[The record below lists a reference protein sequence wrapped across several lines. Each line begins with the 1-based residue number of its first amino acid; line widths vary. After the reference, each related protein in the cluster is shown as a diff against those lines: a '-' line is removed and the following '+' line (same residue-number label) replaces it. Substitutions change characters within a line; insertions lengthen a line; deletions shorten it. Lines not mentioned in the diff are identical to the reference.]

1 MVSHNL
7 VREASPTASLL
18 GGERGSGEVVIEAR
32 GLTKR
37 FGSTLAVDDLSF
49 TVRPGLVTGLLGP
62 NGAGKSTTMRLILGL
77 NRPSRGQALV
87 NGVPYVRLHAPL
99 RLVGALLEVH
109 GVHGG
114 RSAGNH
120 LLSLAQSNGLPLV
133 RVGQVLELTGLTE
146 VATRRVREFS
156 LGMSQR
162 LGIAAAMLGD
172 PGALMF
178 DEPVSGL
185 DPEGIVWVPTFMRDL
200 AAQVRTVLV
209 SSHLMSEMALTAD
222 HLIVIGRGRL
232 LADTDTKAFIEE
244 HSAGLVRIRVSEP
257 DRLTAAL
264 RARGVASEQVDGY
277 LQVSGLSTDEVG
289 RLARE
294 QQVSVLELF
303 EQKSSLEAAF
313 IETTG
318 SSVDYHAGT
327 PQTAHATAAA
337 EAAPDRRPEA
347 NHQHAHGRGQGT

>member
-1 MVSHNL
+1 MLDH
-7 VREASPTASLL
+7 REP
-18 GGERGSGEVVIEAR
+18 GSAQVVIEAR

-87 NGVPYVRLHAPL
+87 NGVPYVRLHGPL
-99 RLVGALLEVH
+99 RQVGALLDVH

-114 RSAGNH
+114 RSAGSH
-120 LLSLAQSNGLPLV
+120 LLSLAQSNGLPRA

-172 PGALMF
+172 PGALML

-185 DPEGIVWVPTFMRDL
+185 DPEGIVWIRTFMRDL
-200 AAQVRTVLV
+200 AGQGRAVLV

-232 LADTDTKAFIEE
+232 LADTDTATFIDE
-244 HSAGLVRIRVSEP
+244 HSAGRVRIRVSEP

-264 RARGVASEQVDGY
+264 LARGVPSERVDGY
-277 LQVSGLSTDEVG
+277 LQVTGLSTDEVG
-289 RLARE
+289 RLAWE
-294 QQVSVLELF
+294 QQVAVLELF

-313 IETTG
+313 IETTSG
-318 SSVDYHAGT
+318 SVDYHART
-327 PQTAHATAAA
+327 PQPRPRGQAAA
-337 EAAPDRRPEA
+337 QAGRNGRPGTTE
-347 NHQHAHGRGQGT
+347 QHTHGPKEGT

>member
-1 MVSHNL
+1 MGI
-7 VREASPTASLL
+7 A
-18 GGERGSGEVVIEAR
+18 EVVIEAR

-37 FGSTLAVDDLSF
+37 FGPTLAVDDLSF

-77 NRPSRGQALV
+77 DRPTRGQALV
-87 NGVPYVRLHAPL
+87 NGVPYAKVHTPL
-99 RLVGALLEVH
+99 RQMGALLDVH

-120 LLSLAQSNGLPLV
+120 LLALAQSNGLPRA
-133 RVGQVLELTGLTE
+133 RVGQVLELTGLTD
-146 VATRRVREFS
+146 VATRRVSEFS

-185 DPEGIVWVPTFMRDL
+185 DPQGMVWLRTFMRDL
-200 AAQVRTVLV
+200 AGQGRTVLV

-232 LADTDTKAFIEE
+232 LADTDTKTFIDE
-244 HSAGLVRIRVSEP
+244 HSVGQVRIRVSEP
-257 DRLTAAL
+257 DRFALAL

-277 LQVSGLSTDEVG
+277 LQVRGLSTDEVG

-318 SSVDYHAGT
+318 GSVDYHAGA
-327 PQTAHATAAA
+327 PQ
-337 EAAPDRRPEA
+337 PPPR
-347 NHQHAHGRGQGT
+347 GRGQGT

>member
-1 MVSHNL
+1 M
-7 VREASPTASLL
+7 SPL
-18 GGERGSGEVVIEAR
+18 GGERAPGEVVIEAR

-37 FGSTLAVDDLSF
+37 YGSVLAVDDLSF
-49 TVRPGLVTGLLGP
+49 TIHPGLVTGLLGP

-77 NRPSRGQALV
+77 DRPSRGQALV
-87 NGVPYVRLHAPL
+87 NGVPYVKLHTPL
-99 RLVGALLEVH
+99 RQVGALLDVH

-114 RSAGNH
+114 RSAGKH
-120 LLSLAQSNGLPLV
+120 LLSLAQSNGLPRA

-185 DPEGIVWVPTFMRDL
+185 DPEGIVWIRTFMRDL
-200 AAQVRTVLV
+200 AAQGRTVLV

-232 LADTDTKAFIEE
+232 LADTDTTSFIDE
-244 HSAGLVRIRVSEP
+244 HSAGRVRIRVSDP
-257 DRLTAAL
+257 DRLTAVL
-264 RARGVASEQVDGY
+264 RARGVASERVDGY

-289 RLARE
+289 RIARE
-294 QQVSVLELF
+294 QELAVLELF
-303 EQKSSLEAAF
+303 EQKTSLEAAF

-318 SSVDYHAGT
+318 TSVEYRAG
-327 PQTAHATAAA
+327 PPRAADATAADEAGPDRGA
-337 EAAPDRRPEA
+337 EAAEQDG
-347 NHQHAHGRGQGT
+347 HGRGQGT

>member
-1 MVSHNL
+1 VGRG
-7 VREASPTASLL
+7 REP
-18 GGERGSGEVVIEAR
+18 GEVVIEAR

-37 FGSTLAVDDLSF
+37 FGSTLAVDHLSF

-77 NRPSRGQALV
+77 NRPTRGQALI
-87 NGVPYVRLHAPL
+87 NGMPYVRVHAPL
-99 RLVGALLEVH
+99 RQVGALLEVH

-120 LLSLAQSNGLPLV
+120 LLALAQSNGLPRA
-133 RVGQVLELTGLTE
+133 RVGQVLELTGLTG

-156 LGMSQR
+156 LGMCQR

-185 DPEGIVWVPTFMRDL
+185 DPEGIVWVRTFMRDL
-200 AAQVRTVLV
+200 AGQGRTVLV

-232 LADTDTKAFIEE
+232 LADTDTKTFIEE
-244 HSAGLVRIRVSEP
+244 HSAGRVRIRVSEP

-264 RARGVASEQVDGY
+264 RARGVAPELVDGY

-294 QQVSVLELF
+294 QQLAVLELF

-313 IETTG
+313 IEATG
-318 SSVDYHAGT
+318 GSVDYHAGA
-327 PQTAHATAAA
+327 PQPRPGGQAPAAA
-337 EAAPDRRPEA
+337 SRDRHAVAVE
-347 NHQHAHGRGQGT
+347 HAHGRGQGT

>member
-1 MVSHNL
+1 
-7 VREASPTASLL
+7 
-18 GGERGSGEVVIEAR
+18 
-32 GLTKR
+32 
-37 FGSTLAVDDLSF
+37 
-49 TVRPGLVTGLLGP
+49 
-62 NGAGKSTTMRLILGL
+62 
-77 NRPSRGQALV
+77 
-87 NGVPYVRLHAPL
+87 
-99 RLVGALLEVH
+99 
-109 GVHGG
+109 
-114 RSAGNH
+114 
-120 LLSLAQSNGLPLV
+120 
-133 RVGQVLELTGLTE
+133 
-146 VATRRVREFS
+146 
-156 LGMSQR
+156 MSQR

-185 DPEGIVWVPTFMRDL
+185 DPEGIVWVRTFMRAL
-200 AAQVRTVLV
+200 AARGRTVLV

-232 LADTDTKAFIEE
+232 LADTDTKTFIEE

-318 SSVDYHAGT
+318 SSVDYHAGAAQ
-327 PQTAHATAAA
+327 PPPRGQATA
-337 EAAPDRRPEA
+337 EAARDRSPGAAGE
-347 NHQHAHGRGQGT
+347 HAHGRGQGT

>member
-1 MVSHNL
+1 MVPHHLSRPAPPAVSRL
-7 VREASPTASLL
+7 DGRD
-18 GGERGSGEVVIEAR
+18 GGPSEVVIEAR
-32 GLTKR
+32 GLSKR

-77 NRPSRGQALV
+77 DRPSSGQALV
-87 NGVPYVRLHAPL
+87 NGVPYVRLRAPL
-99 RLVGALLEVH
+99 RQVGALLDVH

-114 RSAGNH
+114 RSAAHH
-120 LLSLAQSNGLPLV
+120 LLSLAQSNGLPRA

-146 VATRRVREFS
+146 VAARRVREFS

-172 PGALMF
+172 PGAVMF

-185 DPEGIVWVPTFMRDL
+185 DPEGIVWVRTFMRDL
-200 AAQVRTVLV
+200 AAQGRTVLV

-232 LADTDTKAFIEE
+232 LADTDTAAFIDE
-244 HSAGLVRIRVSEP
+244 HSAGRVRIRVSEP

-264 RARGVASEQVDGY
+264 RARGVAAEQVDGY

-289 RLARE
+289 RFARE
-294 QQVSVLELF
+294 QEVAVLELF
-303 EQKSSLEAAF
+303 EQKSSLEEAF

-318 SSVDYHAGT
+318 DSVEYHAGT
-327 PQTAHATAAA
+327 AQVADGTAAVGA
-337 EAAPDRRPEA
+337 GRDRRPEG
-347 NHQHAHGRGQGT
+347 GRRDGHRSG

>member
-1 MVSHNL
+1 VS
-7 VREASPTASLL
+7 PL
-18 GGERGSGEVVIEAR
+18 GGRERSTGEVVIEAR
-32 GLTKR
+32 GLSKR
-37 FGSTLAVDDLSF
+37 YGSILAVDDLSF
-49 TVRPGLVTGLLGP
+49 TIHPGLVTGLLGP

-77 NRPSRGQALV
+77 GRPTRGEALV
-87 NGVPYVRLHAPL
+87 NGVPYARLHAPL
-99 RLVGALLEVH
+99 RQVGALLDVH

-114 RSAGNH
+114 RSAAHH
-120 LLSLAQSNGLPLV
+120 LLALAQSNGLPRA
-133 RVGQVLELTGLTE
+133 RVGQVLELTGLSD
-146 VATRRVREFS
+146 VATRRVRDFS

-185 DPEGIVWVPTFMRDL
+185 DPEGIVWLRTFMRDL
-200 AAQVRTVLV
+200 AAQGRTVLV

-232 LADTDTKAFIEE
+232 LADTDTTTFIDQ
-244 HSAGLVRIRVSEP
+244 HSAGRVRIRVSEP

-264 RARGVASEQVDGY
+264 QARGVTPEQVDGY

-294 QQVSVLELF
+294 QKVAVLELF
-303 EQKSSLEAAF
+303 EEKSSLEAAF

-318 SSVDYHAGT
+318 TSVDYHAGT
-327 PQTAHATAAA
+327 ASRA
-337 EAAPDRRPEA
+337 EAAEQDA
-347 NHQHAHGRGQGT
+347 DGRGREA

>member
-1 MVSHNL
+1 M
-7 VREASPTASLL
+7 
-18 GGERGSGEVVIEAR
+18 VIEAR

-37 FGSTLAVDDLSF
+37 YGSTLAVDDLSF
-49 TVRPGLVTGLLGP
+49 TIRPGLVTGLLGP
-62 NGAGKSTTMRLILGL
+62 NGAGKSTTMRLTLGL
-77 NRPSRGQALV
+77 NRPSRGEALV
-87 NGVPYVRLHAPL
+87 NGVPYIRLHAPL
-99 RLVGALLEVH
+99 RQVGALLEVH

-120 LLSLAQSNGLPLV
+120 LLALAQSNGLPRA
-133 RVGQVLELTGLTE
+133 RVGRVLELTGLTE

-185 DPEGIVWVPTFMRDL
+185 DPEGIVWIRTFMRDL
-200 AAQVRTVLV
+200 AAQGRTVLV

-232 LADTDTKAFIEE
+232 LADTDTRTFIQE

-257 DRLTAAL
+257 DRLTTAL
-264 RARGVASEQVDGY
+264 RARGVASKQVDGY

-294 QQVSVLELF
+294 QQVAVLELF

-318 SSVDYHAGT
+318 NSVDYHAGT
-327 PQTAHATAAA
+327 PQTVDATGAA
-337 EAAPDRRPEA
+337 EAGPDRRPEA
-347 NHQHAHGRGQGT
+347 AEQGAQGRGQKT